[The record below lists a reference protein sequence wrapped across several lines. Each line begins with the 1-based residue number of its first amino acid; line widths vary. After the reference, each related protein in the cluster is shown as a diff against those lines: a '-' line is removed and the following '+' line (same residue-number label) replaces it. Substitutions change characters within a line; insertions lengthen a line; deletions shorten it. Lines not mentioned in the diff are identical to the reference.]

1 VTKALPLVLILALS
15 ACASAPAPDQAA
27 KGPAE
32 PSWVRSWDEHY
43 GSAYISA
50 VGYGESREGAEKS
63 ALAALASRFE
73 LSVQTDTRIVEA
85 YQEAVK
91 DGVISASSDTTI
103 NNAIKT
109 SASIENLI
117 GAEIRDIW
125 DDGKLYYASA
135 LMDRQ
140 KTIALYTGIIK
151 ANLESIEKLTN
162 IKESDKYTLGSLA
175 RYNLAS
181 VIAEANQ
188 VYLHLLSVAGAGNS
202 FPDLKNGLAYS
213 LEAENIRKTIT
224 IALRVSGDR
233 ENRITGAFQ
242 KILNQQGFE
251 TAAAAPNNRY
261 VLTVTALFSESPVD
275 NPRYKYVDW
284 AVNAQLTDTAASS
297 VLLPFAISGREG
309 HLNVEGA
316 EQRAVQ
322 SAEKTIIETY
332 GEQLTRWLTSP

>member
-1 VTKALPLVLILALS
+1 VKKALPLVFILALS
-15 ACASAPAPDQAA
+15 ACASAPPPDQAVRE
-27 KGPAE
+27 PVE
-32 PSWVRSWDEHY
+32 PSWVRSWDEYY

-50 VGYGESREGAEKS
+50 VGYGENRERAEKS

-73 LSVQTDTRIVEA
+73 LSIQTDTQIVEA
-85 YQEAVK
+85 YREAVK
-91 DGVISASSDTTI
+91 DGVISASSDTTV
-103 NNAIKT
+103 NNAINT

-117 GAEIRDIW
+117 GAEIRDVW

-140 KTIALYTGIIK
+140 KTIALYTGIIRV
-151 ANLESIEKLTN
+151 NLESIEKLTT
-162 IKESDKYTLGSLA
+162 IKESDRYTMGSIT

-181 VIAEANQ
+181 VIADANQ
-188 VYLHLLSVAGAGNS
+188 VYLHLLSVAGAENS
-202 FPDLKNGLAYS
+202 FPDLKNGLTYS

-224 IALRVSGDR
+224 IVLGVSGDR

-242 KILNQQGFE
+242 KIFNQQGFE
-251 TAAAAPNNRY
+251 TAAVAPNSRY
-261 VLTVTALFSESPVD
+261 ALTVTALFSESPVD

-297 VLLPFAISGREG
+297 VLLPFVISGREG
-309 HLNVEGA
+309 HLTAEGA

-322 SAEKTIIETY
+322 SAEKAIIESY